1 MEKYKKRFIINVSW
15 LIMLTIIIISILCY
29 FMFRSQKS
37 HLNLIDQYT
46 EKMSTM
52 TSDHVSNIFSTSL
65 STITEL
71 SYLYGTSLDRP

>member
-15 LIMLTIIIISILCY
+15 LILLTISIISILCY

-37 HLNLIDQYT
+37 QLDLINQYT
-46 EKMSTM
+46 GQISNL
-52 TSDHVSNIFSTSL
+52 TSDHVSNIFSSSL

-71 SYLYGTSLDRP
+71 AYLYGTSLDHP